1 METTIETGAR
11 PVPGADSREHAIFYS
26 QVHTLEALGFRF
38 TPDCRVLDYGCGDGW
53 LIRDYA
59 SRGVHAYGCDVA
71 LPDTLGCRELQ
82 AQGLIALMPGEP
94 PRVPFPD
101 GMFDLVTS
109 NMVFEHVRDYDA
121 AFSELGRV
129 LKAGGMMMHVF
140 AARYSLLEQHSFV
153 PLASIVQSYWWL
165 YLWAALGIRN
175 EFQKGCTAE
184 QTARRNHKYLRE
196 NTRYPTKRQV
206 MELAR
211 RYFDNV
217 AFREDVYI
225 RFTPQGRQLPGLLR
239 SRPVPALYGATRA
252 RVLVARSSP

>member
-1 METTIETGAR
+1 METMTLTEAGTI
-11 PVPGADSREHAIFYS
+11 PGAEARERAIFDT
-26 QVHTLEALGFRF
+26 QVQTLEALGFRF
-38 TPDCRVLDYGCGDGW
+38 RPNYRVLDYGCGDGW
-53 LIRDYA
+53 LVRDY
-59 SRGVHAYGCDVA
+59 SSCGVQAYGCDVA
-71 LPDTLGCRELQ
+71 LPDTPACRELQ
-82 AQGLIALMPGEP
+82 AQGLIARMTGEP
-94 PRVPFPD
+94 LRVPFPD

-129 LKAGGMMMHVF
+129 LKPGGMMMHVF

-175 EFQKGCTAE
+175 EFQGGCTAV

-196 NTRYPTKRQV
+196 NTRYPTKRRIRR
-206 MELAR
+206 LAR
-211 RYFDNV
+211 RYFDDV

-225 RFTPQGRQLPGLLR
+225 RFTPTGRRLPGFLR
-239 SRPVPALYGATRA
+239 SRPVAAFYGATRA
-252 RVLVARSSP
+252 RVLVARKSP